1 MNEEVIINTERLSNE
16 EKRVLESTFAF
27 ECCTGYNL
35 TGAKQYKIPKEQLVK
50 EIENSLA
57 LLDKKT
63 FEIEKNNM
71 MRQVISASSI
81 VFATGLIATM
91 ISIPF
96 LVIPPAII
104 LCIVDL
110 FINKR
115 ITDRKMEKIN
125 ISKKARKML
134 LAKIEEDS
142 LREALQAKVVLQ
154 EQEEKTENKEQE
166 KGNISLDIT
175 ASSDVIGK
183 AGNQVQNISNTEVSV
198 KIETIAKEAE
208 PKKMVKER
216 NK

>member
-1 MNEEVIINTERLSNE
+1 MEEEITLNTKDLSEEER
-16 EKRVLESTFAF
+16 KVLESTFAY

-35 TGAKQYKIPKEQLVK
+35 TRAKQYKIPKEQLVK

-71 MRQVISASSI
+71 MRQVISAGSI
-81 VFATGLIATM
+81 VFAAGLIATM

-104 LCIVDL
+104 LCIGDL

-115 ITDRKMEKIN
+115 ITDRKMDYIN

-134 LAKIEEDS
+134 LAKIEEDT
-142 LREALQAKVVLQ
+142 LKEALQEKVVLQ
-154 EQEEKTENKEQE
+154 EKIENKEQQ
-166 KGNISLDIT
+166 KGNISLNIA
-175 ASSDVIGK
+175 ASSSVIEK
-183 AGNQVQNISNTEVSV
+183 TADEVKNISNNEVSV
-198 KIETIAKEAE
+198 KTETATKEQE
-208 PKKMVKER
+208 SPKKMIKGK
-216 NK
+216 NN